1 MAKKTYA
8 VDVDKDY
15 SASWLKEDMTIAKSA
30 TISGDYDADSV
41 FFKNAEGTT
50 INYTAEKVDND
61 VKLSADVKVEYRLT
75 GTVAANSKVDGYDVD
90 AGTYEMYLVK
100 SGNKGTSE
108 ATLNKYMFRLEPNY
122 NGAGAEEKH
131 YVYYYFDKSDFEV
144 KDGKVTIKN
153 QIWKPNES
161 TDITLTDIKMEK
173 IVNGVATD
181 YASTYY
187 TEAQK
192 DGFNAFDY
200 AETLSK
206 DTTATITA
214 TIKDYAKADHE
225 GTALFVNGTEDN
237 LAEDLIN
244 VTMTSE
250 NYEGS
255 WLNENITGTKNND
268 TINGG
273 KGNDIITGGK
283 GADTFVFNGAFGA
296 DLITDAFG
304 GDIVKFSDIELANR
318 NIEKSGDD
326 LVILTD
332 DGNSVTVANYFKSE
346 TRATIND
353 INGEY
358 KIADE
363 VKGAEDFEKAKGGK
377 IVVKNDDSDMDINA
391 SRYISETAKGITFT
405 NNSKVANNTVT
416 GSDFN
421 DAVTLKG
428 GNNNIVEIAGTNK
441 ITTGAGNDYVET
453 NLYSSNTINV
463 GAGQNIVKLDSMG
476 ANKVT
481 AGNNDNT
488 ISVSAGSNNIKLG
501 NGSNDVELSNGL
513 NTVKL
518 GNAKTT
524 DSTLPGAYTHNEIEI
539 NGGINKVTS
548 GSGRD
553 EFVIKNGNNTI
564 KSGSGIDSFEING
577 GYNTI
582 NAGNGG
588 KVLNA
593 ETKKYEKVGNT
604 INVNDG
610 YNAITSGSFDDT
622 FIIDGGYNT
631 IKGGA
636 GDDKY
641 VFTSL
646 DEGDYSLITD
656 SKGNDTYDFSDVT
669 NFDGLAAIT
678 DKKGADTIKLA
689 DNSLTLFFDGTFNK
703 KKGFSFGK
711 NVALVEDI
719 ESSITDGVKISG
731 KSVDKLTISCADDSK
746 YDIDGLKSAVTAWFT
761 SSTTAYKSVDAVLN
775 SGNETDITSL
785 LNVYANF
792 NHNETPVT

>member
-1 MAKKTYA
+1 MAEKTYA
-8 VDVDKDY
+8 IEVDKDY

-41 FFKNAEGTT
+41 FFKNAEGKP

-75 GTVAANSKVDGYDVD
+75 GTVAANSKVDGFDVK
-90 AGTYEMYLVK
+90 AGTYEMYLAQ
-100 SGNKGTSE
+100 SGDKGTSE

-122 NGAGAEEKH
+122 NGADAEEKH

-153 QIWKPNES
+153 QSWNPNS
-161 TDITLTDIKMEK
+161 DTNISLTDIKMEK

-192 DGFNAFDY
+192 EGFNAFNY

-214 TIKDYAKADHE
+214 TIKDYATDDYE

-273 KGNDIITGGK
+273 KGNDIITGGE

-441 ITTGAGNDYVET
+441 ITTGAGNDYVEA

-463 GAGQNIVKLDSMG
+463 GAGQNTVKLDSVG

-524 DSTLPGAYTHNEIEI
+524 DSTLIGAYAHNDILI
-539 NGGINKVTS
+539 RDGFNKVTT

-553 EFVIKNGNNTI
+553 EFIIRDGNNNI

-588 KVLNA
+588 KDA
-593 ETKKYEKVGNT
+593 TGAKKGNT
-604 INVNDG
+604 ITVNDG
-610 YNAITSGSFDDT
+610 YNTITSGSYDDA
-622 FIIDGGYNT
+622 FYIDGGYNV

-636 GDDKY
+636 GADTYK
-641 VFTSL
+641 FTSL
-646 DEGDYSLITD
+646 GEGDYSLITD
-656 SKGNDTYDFSDVT
+656 SKGNDTYDFTNVT
-669 NFDGLAAIT
+669 DFDGLAAIT
-678 DKKGADTIKLA
+678 DKKGTDTIKLA

-711 NVALVEDI
+711 NVSLVEDI
-719 ESSITDGVKISG
+719 DDLNKNGIKISG

-792 NHNETPVT
+792 DHNVDAPVA